1 MKQIGFRSHL
11 IAPYFAEIPP
21 EIRAK
26 WVAGAKKAAGKTYKG
41 LKKAIK
47 TRKDFREKMAKPME
61 RTITSF
67 TGPEFISK
75 DGLTRD
81 AIIQKAHKGL
91 VRAEKGYRQAMKKAF
106 ESGRYKE
113 KVEYGLKRYGQQWC
127 RFIGPLKGYKNG
139 HIKGLSALGVMAL
152 TGSKGQVDYLK
163 EQKVKV
169 EGEPVNIVIPDPVRN
184 SPAGRD
190 AVPKASRELT
200 SNGAD
205 KLNQFRRK
213 LDSRLVHWGSE
224 IITQDYDVETINKAN
239 EEINQLVNEYIREGI
254 ELFSPTDE
262 SCRLGRDSLP
272 GLSITGRQTGAVASH
287 INFITEDIPNP
298 AKPGYRIRQL
308 GLDIS
313 VATM

>member
-1 MKQIGFRSHL
+1 MKQIGFKSHL

-47 TRKDFREKMAKPME
+47 TRKDFREKMALPTEK
-61 RTITSF
+61 TIVSF
-67 TGPEFISK
+67 TPPEFISK

-106 ESGRYKE
+106 ESGRYEE

-139 HIKGLSALGVMAL
+139 HILGLSTMAIMAL
-152 TGSKGQVDYLK
+152 TEAKGLISHLR
-163 EQKVKV
+163 ERRVKF

-213 LDSRLVHWGSE
+213 LDSRLMHWGSE
-224 IITQDYDVETINKAN
+224 IITQDYDAQTINKAN
-239 EEINQLVNEYIREGI
+239 EEINRLVNEYRRPDIVPFSSGRTSHMDFII
-254 ELFSPTDE
+254 EE
-262 SCRLGRDSLP
+262 
-272 GLSITGRQTGAVASH
+272 IH
-287 INFITEDIPNP
+287 NP
-298 AKPGYRIRQL
+298 AKPGERIRQL

-313 VATM
+313 YRLQ

>member
-1 MKQIGFRSHL
+1 MKIQQIGFKSHL
-11 IAPYFAEIPP
+11 IAPYFTGIPP

-67 TGPEFISK
+67 AGPEFISK
-75 DGLTRD
+75 DGLTYD

-106 ESGRYKE
+106 ESGRYEE

-139 HIKGLSALGVMAL
+139 HILGLSTMVIMAL

-169 EGEPVNIVIPDPVRN
+169 EGEPVNIVIP
-184 SPAGRD
+184 
-190 AVPKASRELT
+190 E
-200 SNGAD
+200 
-205 KLNQFRRK
+205 KLQQFRRC
-213 LDSRLVHWGSE
+213 LDGRLMHWGSE
-224 IITQDYDVETINKAN
+224 IITQGYDAEAINEAN
-239 EEINQLVNEYIREGI
+239 EEINQLVNEYRRPDIVPFSSGRTSHMDFII
-254 ELFSPTDE
+254 EE
-262 SCRLGRDSLP
+262 
-272 GLSITGRQTGAVASH
+272 
-287 INFITEDIPNP
+287 IPNP
-298 AKPGYRIRQL
+298 AKHGYRIRQL
-308 GLDIS
+308 GLDIQI
-313 VATM
+313 TIE